1 MLGQKKIFFSRKPL
15 VASVMKFQLKK
26 NRETSDISVFLRSDK
41 EPLFTRIKFHYNRM
55 LIKGPYLSRKVK
67 TWIIIRYGK
76 LKMQKLKLAMSIVLG
91 EKLNSSQS
99 PNVLCRPHNCSKL
112 MRGHTYKLV
121 SKYLKI
127 TVYIIAFFLSILFPT
142 RTKNKIVTRSS
153 YHTSKPFS
161 ATVLGKLLNFCSCDS
176 LRQLTTL
183 LWWWQ
188 LGPNNEVNR
197 IIY

>member
-1 MLGQKKIFFSRKPL
+1 MKLQLRK
-15 VASVMKFQLKK
+15 
-26 NRETSDISVFLRSDK
+26 NIETSDISLFLRSDK

-55 LIKGPYLSRKVK
+55 LVKGPYLSRKVK
-67 TWIIIRYGK
+67 TWIIISYGK

-91 EKLNSSQS
+91 EKLNSWQS
-99 PNVLCRPHNCSKL
+99 PNVLRRPHNCSKL

-127 TVYIIAFFLSILFPT
+127 TVYIIAFFLSVLFPT
-142 RTKNKIVTRSS
+142 RTKKKIVTRSS
-153 YHTSKPFS
+153 YHTSKQFS
-161 ATVLGKLLNFCSCDS
+161 ATLIGKLLNFCSCDS

-188 LGPNNEVNR
+188 LAHNN
-197 IIY
+197 

>member
-1 MLGQKKIFFSRKPL
+1 MKLQLRK
-15 VASVMKFQLKK
+15 
-26 NRETSDISVFLRSDK
+26 NIETSDISLFLRSDK

-55 LIKGPYLSRKVK
+55 LVKGPYLSCEVK
-67 TWIIIRYGK
+67 TWIIISYGK

-91 EKLNSSQS
+91 EKLNSWQS
-99 PNVLCRPHNCSKL
+99 PNVLRRPHNCSKL

-153 YHTSKPFS
+153 YHTSKQFS
-161 ATVLGKLLNFCSCDS
+161 ATLIGKLLNFCSCDS

-188 LGPNNEVNR
+188 LAHNN
-197 IIY
+197 